1 MAHQTRFLIVVALVL
16 LVAGVAAAQS
26 LLAGPSP
33 GLAADNT
40 TVAQSTTQGS
50 TPTTTTPTSPSGTTG
65 TTPSGSTTGGTPT
78 PTPAPSTPTTT
89 TPGSTATSGMTVDQ
103 IVSLTRTVDAGV
115 PAVSAF
121 TVPAGRLLVV
131 TDVLV
136 TNTGTA
142 PACGASISAG
152 GATAAPTTPT
162 TPGTTTPGATTPSAA
177 TPGTTS
183 ESGTGVLCVP
193 AQTSLNLGLTTG
205 MEFSAGQNVVLANA
219 QSTGGGTLHYHL
231 RGFLAIPSG
240 A

>member
-1 MAHQTRFLIVVALVL
+1 MRHQTRFLIVVALVL
-16 LVAGVAAAQS
+16 LAAGVAAAQS
-26 LLAGPSP
+26 MLAGPSP
-33 GLAADNT
+33 GLTGDNT

-65 TTPSGSTTGGTPT
+65 TTTPGSSTGSTTGGTTPT

-89 TPGSTATSGMTVDQ
+89 TPGSTGASGMTVDQ
-103 IVSLTRTVDAGV
+103 IVSLTRTVEAGV
-115 PAVSAF
+115 PAVTAF

-152 GATAAPTTPT
+152 GATAAPPT
-162 TPGTTTPGATTPSAA
+162 TPGSTTPAA
-177 TPGTTS
+177 ATS
-183 ESGTGVLCVP
+183 ESGTGALCVP
-193 AQTSLNLGLTTG
+193 TQTSLNVGLTTG
-205 MEFSAGQNVVLANA
+205 LEFGAGQNVVLGNA
-219 QSTGGGTLHYHL
+219 PPTGGGALHYHL
-231 RGFLAIPSG
+231 RGFLATPSG

>member
-1 MAHQTRFLIVVALVL
+1 MAHQTHFLIVVAFVL

-33 GLAADNT
+33 GLTGDNT
-40 TVAQSTTQGS
+40 TVAQSTTPGS
-50 TPTTTTPTSPSGTTG
+50 TSNPTTPTSPSGTTG
-65 TTPSGSTTGGTPT
+65 TTTGSTTGGTTPT

-89 TPGSTATSGMTVDQ
+89 TPGATVTSGMTVDQ
-103 IVSLTRTVDAGV
+103 IVSLIRTVDASV

-152 GATAAPTTPT
+152 
-162 TPGTTTPGATTPSAA
+162 AA
-177 TPGTTS
+177 TGS

-193 AQTSLNLGLTTG
+193 PQASLNLGLTTG
-205 MEFSAGQNVVLANA
+205 LEFGAGQNVVLANA
-219 QSTGGGTLHYHL
+219 QPTGGGTLHYHL
-231 RGFLAIPSG
+231 RGFLAAPSG
-240 A
+240 T

>member
-50 TPTTTTPTSPSGTTG
+50 TPTTTTPTSPSGTG
-65 TTPSGSTTGGTPT
+65 TTPSGSTSGASPTPT
-78 PTPAPSTPTTT
+78 PTTPATT

-162 TPGTTTPGATTPSAA
+162 TPTTPGATTPSAA

-231 RGFLAIPSG
+231 RGFLATPSG

>member
-1 MAHQTRFLIVVALVL
+1 MVHETRCLIVVALVL
-16 LVAGVAAAQS
+16 LAAGVAAAQS

-33 GLAADNT
+33 GIAVDNT
-40 TVAQSTTQGS
+40 TVAQSTTPGS
-50 TPTTTTPTSPSGTTG
+50 TPTTTTPASPSGATG
-65 TTPSGSTTGGTPT
+65 TTPTGSSTGSTAGSTTGGTPT
-78 PTPAPSTPTTT
+78 PVPSAPTTT

-103 IVSLTRTVDAGV
+103 IVSLIRTVDASV

-152 GATAAPTTPT
+152 AVTAAPTT
-162 TPGTTTPGATTPSAA
+162 A
-177 TPGTTS
+177 TTS
-183 ESGTGVLCVP
+183 ESGTGVLCIP
-193 AQTSLNLGLTTG
+193 AQASLNLGLTTG
-205 MEFSAGQNVVLANA
+205 LEFGAGQNVVLANA
-219 QSTGGGTLHYHL
+219 PPTGGGALHYHL
-231 RGFLAIPSG
+231 RGFLATPG

>member
-1 MAHQTRFLIVVALVL
+1 MAYKTRFLIVAAVVL
-16 LVAGVAAAQS
+16 LAAGVAAAQS

-33 GLAADNT
+33 GLSGDST
-40 TVAQSTTQGS
+40 TVAQSSTQGS
-50 TPTTTTPTSPSGTTG
+50 TSTTTTSPSGTTG
-65 TTPSGSTTGGTPT
+65 TTTSGSTTGGTPT
-78 PTPAPSTPTTT
+78 PTPAPSTPTTA
-89 TPGSTATSGMTVDQ
+89 TPGATATNGVTIEQ
-103 IVSLTRTVDAGV
+103 IVSVTRTVDAGV

-152 GATAAPTTPT
+152 GATSAPTTPT
-162 TPGTTTPGATTPSAA
+162 TTPGSATSPGTTPAAA
-177 TPGTTS
+177 TPGTTAT

-205 MEFSAGQNVVLANA
+205 LEFTGGQNVVVANA
-219 QSTGGGTLHYHL
+219 SNTGGALHYHL
-231 RGFLAIPSG
+231 RGFLTAPSG